1 MRISTSV
8 LFDTGTA
15 RITEMQSNLAKVQTQ
30 ISTGR
35 RVLTPAD
42 DPVGASQALVVS
54 QSQSANEQLAIN
66 RRNAKNSLEQEEGA
80 LQGVTGLLQTA
91 KTLTVAAGNGALDNQ
106 QRAFYAT
113 ELNGILEEM
122 IGLANSQDGNGNYL
136 FSGFQSTVLPYSKT
150 ATGAQFGGDQGQRM
164 MQVGPSRQ
172 LAAGDSGASIFD
184 KNKTGNGIFTTAA
197 AVANSG
203 SGVAST
209 GSVVN
214 SAALTGN
221 NYRLDFT
228 VAAGVTTYAIV
239 NTTTAATLSSGNAYT
254 SGQAITFDGL
264 QFDVSGAP
272 ANGDQFTVVPA
283 SNQSIFTTLTNLIT
297 ALNTPVSEPVGKANL
312 VKSLSN
318 ANGNLSNALDNVLTV
333 RASVGIRLKEIDT
346 LDGQGDDM
354 NLQYSQQLE
363 DLQGLDYAKAISD
376 LSKQKVML
384 EAAQQSFVKTVNL
397 SLFNFI

>member
-54 QSQSANEQLAIN
+54 QSQAANEQLSTN

-91 KTLTVAAGNGALDNQ
+91 KTLIVAAGNGALDNQ

-113 ELNGILEEM
+113 ELGGILDEM
-122 IGLANSQDGNGNYL
+122 IGLANTQDGNGNYL

-172 LAAGDSGASIFD
+172 LAAGDSGANIFD
-184 KNKTGNGIFTTAA
+184 KNKTGNGIFTTGA
-197 AVANSG
+197 AVANTG

-239 NTTTAATLSSGNAYT
+239 NTTTAATLSAGNAYT

-297 ALNTPVSEPVGKANL
+297 VLSTPVSEPVGKANL
-312 VKSLSN
+312 VKGLSD

-333 RASVGIRLKEIDT
+333 RASVGIRLKEVDT
-346 LDGQGDDM
+346 LDSQGDDM

-363 DLQGLDYAKAISD
+363 ELQGLDYAKAISD